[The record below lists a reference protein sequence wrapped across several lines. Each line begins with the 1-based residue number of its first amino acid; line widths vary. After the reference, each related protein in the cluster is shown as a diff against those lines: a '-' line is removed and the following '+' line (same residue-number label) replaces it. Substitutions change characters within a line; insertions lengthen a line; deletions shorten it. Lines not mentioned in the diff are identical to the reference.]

1 MKRYIKSSISDE
13 IASEPMGIPLSMPTK
28 ADLIKMIYQ
37 LHGRDL
43 TDAIARLDSSG
54 NWYRDDR
61 RQKRQYLIN
70 VVDGNFYDDP
80 AESSDVGDAIET
92 NYELIYVVTGVSPYN
107 RKEFKE
113 KFGGHYDS
121 EQLYKRA
128 GR

>member
-1 MKRYIKSSISDE
+1 
-13 IASEPMGIPLSMPTK
+13 MGIPLSMPTK